1 MATTAPAPPTQPAPL
16 PAPAP
21 PHRRL
26 DLLGGLPLLDRLI
39 LIELLPKLFMGVAL
53 FSLLF
58 LVAGPLLAAAR
69 FLSAGIPF
77 WVVAAFVG
85 WNFTGFIALTFPLGM
100 MIAALLGFER
110 LSKDSEAVA
119 LFAGGVSF
127 PRMMVPVFILG
138 LLVSLVSYQ
147 FNDRIASYANARVA
161 DIKDHRDQIFGETS
175 KPFDFVNRDDN
186 GNLQIMVHVE
196 KGYNAVTK
204 TLRQVTITTYS
215 ADGKP
220 SAITY
225 AARAQSLGHGLT
237 TWRLFDNSTTFL
249 GDGGIPGTRMTTSEA
264 QTFDLD
270 KTSDNMDILRR
281 DPETL
286 NFHDL
291 QTQIR
296 QLKAQGGNSKDIR
309 NLEVGLWFKTSIPF
323 ACLIFGLVGAPLGM
337 RSPRQARFGGAIWA
351 LPLMLGYYVVY
362 TSLSSIAQG
371 GGVAPLLAAWVPNI
385 LGIFVAAGLI
395 WKASR

>member
-1 MATTAPAPPTQPAPL
+1 MAATISAPPKPVPAPPPPA
-16 PAPAP
+16 A
-21 PHRRL
+21 RRP
-26 DLLGGLPLLDRLI
+26 DLLVGLPLLDRLI
-39 LIELLPKLFMGVAL
+39 WGELLPKLFLGVAL

-69 FLSAGIPF
+69 FLSSGWPF

-127 PRMMVPVFILG
+127 PRMMVPVFALG

-147 FNDRIASYANARVA
+147 FNDKIASYANLQKANILAR
-161 DIKDHRDQIFGETS
+161 RDQLFGETS
-175 KPFDFVNRDDN
+175 KPFDFVNRDDKDH
-186 GNLQIMVHVE
+186 LQITVHIE
-196 KGYNAVTK
+196 KGYDPITK
-204 TLRQVTITTYS
+204 TLRQVTITTYDTS
-215 ADGKP
+215 GHPAL
-220 SAITY
+220 ITY
-225 AARAQSLGHGLT
+225 AERAQSLGRGLK
-237 TWRLFDNSTTFL
+237 TWRLFNGTATSL
-249 GDGGIPGTRMTTSEA
+249 GGTVPFRAETPDG
-264 QTFDLD
+264 QTYDLD

-286 NFHDL
+286 NFRDL

-296 QLKAQGGNSKDIR
+296 QLKAQGKNSKEIR

-337 RSPRQARFGGAIWA
+337 RSPRQARFGGAVWA
-351 LPLMLGYYVVY
+351 LPIMLGYYVVY

-371 GGVAPLLAAWVPNI
+371 GGIAPLLAAWVPNI
-385 LGIFVAAGLI
+385 LGILVAAGLI

>member
-1 MATTAPAPPTQPAPL
+1 MATMTAPPKPAPPAPIPAT
-16 PAPAP
+16 
-21 PHRRL
+21 RRRPS
-26 DLLGGLPLLDRLI
+26 LLGWLPLLDRLI
-39 LIELLPKLFMGVAL
+39 LMELLPKLFMGVAL
-53 FSLLF
+53 FSMLF

-77 WVVAAFVG
+77 WVVMAFVG

-100 MIAALLGFER
+100 MVAALLGFER
-110 LSKDSEAVA
+110 LSRDSEAVA

-127 PRMMVPVFILG
+127 PRMMVPVLLLG
-138 LLVSLVSYQ
+138 LLVSIVSYQ
-147 FNDRIASYANARVA
+147 FNDRIASYANAQVA

-175 KPFDFVNRDDN
+175 KPFDFVNRDDK

-204 TLRQVTITTYS
+204 TLRQVTITTYNT
-215 ADGKP
+215 DGSP
-220 SAITY
+220 SAIIH
-225 AARAQSLGHGLT
+225 AARAQSLGRGLK
-237 TWRLFDNSTTFL
+237 TWRLFDGSTTL
-249 GDGGIPGTRMTTSEA
+249 GVGSVPYSVRFPEGQSY
-264 QTFDLD
+264 DLD
-270 KTSDNMDILRR
+270 KTADNMDILRR

-337 RSPRQARFGGAIWA
+337 RSPRQAKLGGAVWA
-351 LPLMLGYYVVY
+351 LPIMLGYYVVY

-371 GGVAPLLAAWVPNI
+371 GGIAPLLAAWIPNI

>member
-1 MATTAPAPPTQPAPL
+1 MATTIPPPLAKPAPPPPIPAT
-16 PAPAP
+16 
-21 PHRRL
+21 RRRP
-26 DLLGGLPLLDRLI
+26 DLLGWLPLLDRLI
-39 LIELLPKLFMGVAL
+39 LMELLPKLFLGVAL
-53 FSLLF
+53 FSMLF

-77 WVVAAFVG
+77 WVVMAFVG

-100 MIAALLGFER
+100 MVAALLGFER
-110 LSKDSEAVA
+110 LSRDSEAVA

-127 PRMMVPVFILG
+127 PRMMLPVLLLG
-138 LLVSLVSYQ
+138 LLVSIVSYQ
-147 FNDRIASYANARVA
+147 FNDRIASYANAQVA

-175 KPFDFVNRDDN
+175 KPFDFVNRDDS
-186 GNLQIMVHVE
+186 GNLQVMVHVE
-196 KGYNAVTK
+196 KGYNAVSK

-215 ADGKP
+215 TDGSP
-220 SAITY
+220 SAIVH
-225 AARAQSLGHGLT
+225 AARAQSLGRGLK
-237 TWRLFDNSTTFL
+237 TWRLSNGSTIFL
-249 GDGGIPGTRMTTSEA
+249 GSTPYSIRFPDNM
-264 QTFDLD
+264 QTYDLD
-270 KTSDNMDILRR
+270 KTADNMDILRR

-337 RSPRQARFGGAIWA
+337 RSPRQARFGGAVWA
-351 LPLMLGYYVVY
+351 LPIMLGYYVVY

-371 GGVAPLLAAWVPNI
+371 GGIAPLLAAWIPNI

>member
-1 MATTAPAPPTQPAPL
+1 MALTIPPRSKAAPPAPTPAT
-16 PAPAP
+16 
-21 PHRRL
+21 RRRP
-26 DLLGGLPLLDRLI
+26 DLLGWMPLLDRLI
-39 LIELLPKLFMGVAL
+39 LVELLPKLAMGVAL
-53 FSLLF
+53 FSMLF

-77 WVVAAFVG
+77 WVVMAFVG

-100 MIAALLGFER
+100 MVAALLGFER

-127 PRMMVPVFILG
+127 PRMMVPVFLLG
-138 LLVSLVSYQ
+138 LLVSIVSYQ
-147 FNDRIASYANARVA
+147 FNDRIASYANAQVA

-175 KPFDFVNRDDN
+175 KPFDFTNRDDK

-204 TLRQVTITTYS
+204 TLRQVTITTY
-215 ADGKP
+215 DTEGHP
-220 SAITY
+220 TIITY
-225 AARAQSLGHGLT
+225 AERAQSLGRGLK
-237 TWRLFDNSTTFL
+237 TWRLFNGTATSLRGVVPMRAETP
-249 GDGGIPGTRMTTSEA
+249 DG
-264 QTFDLD
+264 QTYDLD

-296 QLKAQGGNSKDIR
+296 QIKTQGGNSKDIR

-337 RSPRQARFGGAIWA
+337 RSPRQARFGGAVWA
-351 LPLMLGYYVVY
+351 LPIMLGYYVVY

-371 GGVAPLLAAWVPNI
+371 GGIAPLLAAWIPNI

>member
-1 MATTAPAPPTQPAPL
+1 MATVTAPPKPVPPAPT
-16 PAPAP
+16 PAT
-21 PHRRL
+21 RRRP
-26 DLLGGLPLLDRLI
+26 DLLGWMPLLDRLI
-39 LIELLPKLFMGVAL
+39 LVELLPKLAMGVAL
-53 FSLLF
+53 FSMLF

-77 WVVAAFVG
+77 WVVMAFVG

-100 MIAALLGFER
+100 MVAALLGFER

-127 PRMMVPVFILG
+127 PRMMVPVFLLG
-138 LLVSLVSYQ
+138 LLVSIVSYQ
-147 FNDRIASYANARVA
+147 FNDRIASYANAQVA

-175 KPFDFVNRDDN
+175 KPFDFVNRDDK

-204 TLRQVTITTYS
+204 TLRQVTITTYN
-215 ADGKP
+215 ADGSP
-220 SAITY
+220 TAITH
-225 AARAQSLGHGLT
+225 AARAQSLGRGLR
-237 TWRLFDNSTTFL
+237 TWRLFDGSTTSL
-249 GDGGIPGTRMTTSEA
+249 GAGSIPYSIRFPEGRTY
-264 QTFDLD
+264 DLD
-270 KTSDNMDILRR
+270 KTADNMDILRR

-337 RSPRQARFGGAIWA
+337 RSPRQARFGGAVWA
-351 LPLMLGYYVVY
+351 LPIMLGYYVVY

-371 GGVAPLLAAWVPNI
+371 GGIAPLLAAWIPNI

>member
-1 MATTAPAPPTQPAPL
+1 MATTIPPPLAAPVPPAPTPA
-16 PAPAP
+16 A
-21 PHRRL
+21 RRRP

-39 LIELLPKLFMGVAL
+39 LGELLPKLFMGVAL

-77 WVVAAFVG
+77 WVVMAFVG

-110 LSKDSEAVA
+110 LSKDNEAVA

-127 PRMMVPVFILG
+127 QRMMLPVLLLG
-138 LLVSLVSYQ
+138 LLVSIVSYQ
-147 FNDRIASYANARVA
+147 FNDRIASYANAQVA

-175 KPFDFVNRDDN
+175 KPFDFVNRDDK

-204 TLRQVTITTYS
+204 TLRQVTITAYDS
-215 ADGKP
+215 KGEPAV
-220 SAITY
+220 ITY
-225 AARAQSLGHGLT
+225 AARAQSLGRDLK
-237 TWRLFDNSTTFL
+237 TWRLFDGF
-249 GDGGIPGTRMTTSEA
+249 
-264 QTFDLD
+264 QTFTRTGIVNQFPQLNTYNLD

-291 QTQIR
+291 QTQIQ
-296 QLKAQGGNSKDIR
+296 QLKAQGGSSKDIR

-323 ACLIFGLVGAPLGM
+323 ACLVFGLIGAPLGM
-337 RSPRQARFGGAIWA
+337 RSPRQARFSGAIWA
-351 LPLMLGYYVVY
+351 LPIMLGYYVVY

-371 GGVAPLLAAWVPNI
+371 GSIAPLLAAWIPNI
-385 LGIFVAAGLI
+385 LGVFVAAGLI